1 MKDIILKL
9 QRHKIA
15 LEPAKERLLWNEQG
29 VIHLGAILPP
39 VQTRS
44 VDLHSTELLM
54 KTMVWSGNINVPL
67 SAILIDQKN
76 YLSGDH
82 ASAAFVQMNPV
93 NILLNIFHLNDLKI
107 TYSRNGSTCLV
118 HHRTNPTCQ
127 TCRRKSLK
135 LRRFCSRMQHLPPPI
150 CHSEIFVR
158 SITSSTCRCSSRRR
172 AIRSNA
178 PETTSASTAAAAD
191 GPAAERRR

>member
-1 MKDIILKL
+1 MLRRLASDGLNATTEEHLLRMKDIILKL

-93 NILLNIFHLNDLKI
+93 NILLNIFHLNDLKSL
-107 TYSRNGSTCLV
+107 TSGMAAHVWST
-118 HHRTNPTCQ
+118 TA
-127 TCRRKSLK
+127 
-135 LRRFCSRMQHLPPPI
+135 PI
-150 CHSEIFVR
+150 QLARH
-158 SITSSTCRCSSRRR
+158 
-172 AIRSNA
+172 
-178 PETTSASTAAAAD
+178 
-191 GPAAERRR
+191 AEERV